1 MKKISL
7 PKYSKFEEKINSISH
22 GIGSL
27 LAVVALCIMLF
38 YSSNL
43 LEIVCSSIFGGTLIL
58 LYTVSTLYH
67 ALSPEKKAKKYLRV
81 IDHCMVFL
89 LVVGTYTPIAL
100 LAIGDKLGY
109 VILLFVFLVASIG
122 IVFNI
127 INLEKYQ
134 LLSVFC
140 HLIIG
145 WSSLLFLNRLLSH
158 IHLQG
163 IGYLILGGL
172 MYSIGAILYGIGR
185 YKQYMHSIFHFF
197 CLAGSFFHFLLII
210 KCVL

>member
-1 MKKISL
+1 MKSIQL
-7 PKYSKFEEKINSISH
+7 PKYSRVEEKINSVSH
-22 GIGSL
+22 GIGAL
-27 LAVVALCIMLF
+27 LSVVALFIMLF

-58 LYTVSTLYH
+58 LYTISTLYH
-67 ALSPEKKAKKYLRV
+67 ALSPSNRIKKYFRV
-81 IDHCMVFL
+81 LDHCMVFL

-100 LAIGDKLGY
+100 LAIGGKLGY
-109 VILLFVFLVASIG
+109 VVLLLVFLVASVG
-122 IVFNI
+122 IICNI
-127 INLEKYQ
+127 RNLEKYQ
-134 LLSVFC
+134 LVSVLC

-145 WSSLLFLNRLLSH
+145 WSSLLFLKRLFSR

-172 MYSIGAILYGIGR
+172 MYSIGAILYRIGR
-185 YKQYMHSIFHFF
+185 YKKYMHSVFHFF
-197 CLAGSFFHFLLII
+197 CLAGSLFHFLLVI

>member
-1 MKKISL
+1 MKSIQL
-7 PKYSKFEEKINSISH
+7 PSYSKAEEKINFISH
-22 GIGSL
+22 GIGAL
-27 LAVVALCIMLF
+27 LSVVALFIMLF
-38 YSSNL
+38 YSSNS

-67 ALSPEKKAKKYLRV
+67 ALSPKKKAKKYLRV

-100 LAIGDKLGY
+100 LAIGGKLGY

-122 IVFNI
+122 IICNI
-127 INLEKYQ
+127 RNLEKYQ
-134 LLSVFC
+134 LVSVLC

-145 WSSLLFLNRLLSH
+145 WASLLFFKQLLPH
-158 IHLQG
+158 IHLEG
-163 IGYLILGGL
+163 IRYLILGGF
-172 MYSIGAILYGIGR
+172 MYSIGALLYRIGR
-185 YKQYMHSIFHFF
+185 YKKYMHSIFHFF
-197 CLAGSFFHFLLII
+197 CLAGSLFHFLLVI